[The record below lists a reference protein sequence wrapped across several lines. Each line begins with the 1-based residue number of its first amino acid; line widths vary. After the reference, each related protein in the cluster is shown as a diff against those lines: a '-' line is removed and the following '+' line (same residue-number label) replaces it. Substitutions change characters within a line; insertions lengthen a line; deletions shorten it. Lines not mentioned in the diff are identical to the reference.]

1 MYLSKVDVATVAV
14 PFPNEVRE
22 AAFLN
27 ARKNNYVDPPVL
39 DKLRA
44 LNIEPSELAS
54 DSEFIRRAYLDSTG
68 TLPTAAET
76 EEFLASSAPDKR
88 NALIER
94 LLASEAS
101 ASSKERT

>member
-1 MYLSKVDVATVAV
+1 M
-14 PFPNEVRE
+14 
-22 AAFLN
+22 
-27 ARKNNYVDPPVL
+27 L

-76 EEFLASSAPDKR
+76 EEFLPSYCNGQAQDADRPFAR
-88 NALIER
+88 E
-94 LLASEAS
+94 
-101 ASSKERT
+101 